1 MYPSATGGAYR
12 SVRPKMSRMHEHT
25 MVREYPDQAAFRLDE
40 QTLGQQGW
48 SVAATGKPDHQV
60 GLLARLWAR
69 LATPQGAAPI
79 VVTYTR
85 GQPS

>member
-1 MYPSATGGAYR
+1 
-12 SVRPKMSRMHEHT
+12 MHEKT

-40 QTLGQQGW
+40 QTLGHQGW
-48 SVAATGKPDHQV
+48 LVASTGNTDQKL
-60 GLLARLWAR
+60 GLLARLQAR
-69 LATPQGAAPI
+69 FAAPQTAAPI

>member
-1 MYPSATGGAYR
+1 
-12 SVRPKMSRMHEHT
+12 MHEKT

-40 QTLGQQGW
+40 QALGQQGW
-48 SVAATGKPDHQV
+48 SVASMGNSDQKL
-60 GLLARLWAR
+60 GLLARLQAR
-69 LATPQGAAPI
+69 FAAPQAAAAI

>member
-1 MYPSATGGAYR
+1 MG
-12 SVRPKMSRMHEHT
+12 PKVGRMHEKT

-48 SVAATGKPDHQV
+48 SVAATGKTDEKLGV
-60 GLLARLWAR
+60 LARLRAR
-69 LATPQGAAPI
+69 FAAPPAAAPI